1 MEPSMETELSR
12 LRDALGGVDRKILE
26 LAAERL
32 RLAAEIGR
40 AKRRSGL
47 PTRDWAQERQV
58 LERGE
63 TTAAEVG
70 LSPDLARRLLLPLI
84 DSSLTVQERDRVTAA
99 GAGDGRRALVV
110 GGGGLMGGWFVRFL
124 AAQGFA
130 VAVADPVCAPGVE
143 AQWPDWR
150 DGPLDQELVV
160 VATPVSRTGPLLAE
174 LAERRPPGLVFD
186 IASLKTPLRAG
197 LAALVGAGVRAT
209 SLHPMFGPDT
219 ELLSGR
225 HVVFVDVGHAEA
237 TAAARELFAST
248 MVVPVEMGLDE
259 HDRVIAYVLGLSHAV
274 SIAFFTALGESGES
288 APRLAEVSS
297 TTFERQ
303 LQVSRRVAEE
313 NPHLYFEIQR
323 FNDYGTES
331 LSALLLAIERL
342 RSVVRAGD
350 EEGFVRLMERGRD
363 YLGRWAG

>member
-1 MEPSMETELSR
+1 MMEDELGR
-12 LRDALGGVDRKILE
+12 LREALGEVDRKIVE
-26 LAAERL
+26 LAAERV
-32 RLAAEIGR
+32 RLAAEVGSV
-40 AKRRSGL
+40 KRRAGL

-63 TTAAEVG
+63 AAAAEVG
-70 LSPDLARRLLLPLI
+70 LTPDLARRLLLSLI
-84 DSSLTVQERDRVTAA
+84 DSSLTVQERDRVAA
-99 GAGDGRRALVV
+99 TGAGDGRRALVI

-124 AAQGFA
+124 ASQGFA
-130 VAVADPVCAPGVE
+130 VEVADPVPAAGVDVQR
-143 AQWPDWR
+143 ADWR
-150 DGPLDQELVV
+150 EGPLDQDVIV
-160 VATPVSRTGPLLAE
+160 VATPVSPTGPLLAE
-174 LAERRPPGLVFD
+174 LAGRRPPGLVFD
-186 IASLKTPLRAG
+186 ISSLKTPLRAG
-197 LAALVGAGVRAT
+197 LAALVTNGVRAT
-209 SLHPMFGPDT
+209 SIHPMFGPDT

-225 HVVFVDVGHAEA
+225 HVVFVDVGRPEA

-274 SIAFFTALGESGES
+274 SIAFFTALSESGES
-288 APRLAEVSS
+288 APRLAELSS

-303 LQVSRRVAEE
+303 LDVSRRVAAE

-323 FNDYGTES
+323 LNDFGTES

-342 RSVVRAGD
+342 RAVVRAGD

-363 YLGRWAG
+363 YLRRWQG